1 MKILSNQ
8 DRQIMEILINSN
20 QKKTKLIVSHFLKRH
35 YKKIIETKDYI
46 FAEGDIPIALVAHMD
61 TVFEKDITSNGREL
75 YYDEKHNVMFSPH
88 GAGFDDKAGVF
99 AILQI
104 IKGGQKP
111 HVIFTTDEEYGAL
124 GAMKLSKLDCPFTN
138 LKYIIQL
145 DRRGSDDCVFY
156 ECDNEEFVE
165 YIESFGFT
173 WNYGSFTDISELCP
187 PWQIAGVNLSVGYRD
202 EHSATEVLFVGQLLS
217 TISKVKKMLNA
228 AAEAPVFKYIP
239 MANTPYGKDWY
250 TWNKNTYSWSDS
262 NEVMKCHNCKK
273 YFMEEELFPAVMLD
287 KTTKFFCPDCLVDN
301 VAWCSECGSAFEKYS
316 LEAPSTGIC
325 PICEDLEEK
334 IKNDRSKVKV

>member
-1 MKILSNQ
+1 MKTFKNSELKTFEQLASLTQNSLKKVLS
-8 DRQIMEILINSN
+8 S
-20 QKKTKLIVSHFLKRH
+20 FLKRH
-35 YKKIIETKDYI
+35 YPKVIETKDYI
-46 FAEGDIPIALVAHMD
+46 YAEGEIPIALVAHMD
-61 TVFEKDITSNGREL
+61 TVFKKPPSEIFF
-75 YYDEKHNVMFSPH
+75 DERHNVMFSPQGL
-88 GAGFDDKAGVF
+88 GADDRAGVF
-99 AILQI
+99 AIVQI
-104 IKGGQKP
+104 IRGGQKP
-111 HVIFTTDEEYGAL
+111 HVIFTTDEERGAL
-124 GAMKLSKLDCPFTN
+124 GAMKLSLLDCPFTN

-156 ECDNEEFVE
+156 DCDNEDFVE

-187 PWQIAGVNLSVGYRD
+187 SWKIAGVNLSVGYRD
-202 EHSATEVLFVGQLLS
+202 EHSETEVLFVGQLLA

-250 TWNKNTYSWSDS
+250 TWNKNTYSWSDN

-301 VAWCSECGSAFEKYS
+301 VAWCNECGSAFEKYS
-316 LEAPSTGIC
+316 PEAPNTGIC
-325 PICEDLEEK
+325 PMCEDLEEK
-334 IKNDRSKVKV
+334 TKNDRSKIKV

>member
-1 MKILSNQ
+1 MKTFKNSELKTFEQLASLTQNSLKKVLS
-8 DRQIMEILINSN
+8 S
-20 QKKTKLIVSHFLKRH
+20 FLKRH
-35 YKKIIETKDYI
+35 YPKVIETKEYI
-46 FAEGDIPIALVAHMD
+46 YAEGEIPIALVAHMD
-61 TVFEKDITSNGREL
+61 TVFKKPPLEIFF
-75 YYDEKHNVMFSPH
+75 DERHNVIWSPQGL
-88 GAGFDDKAGVF
+88 GADDRAGVF
-99 AILQI
+99 AIVQI
-104 IKGGQKP
+104 IRGGQKP

-124 GAMKLSKLDCPFTN
+124 GAIKLSKLDCPFTN

-217 TISKVKKMLNA
+217 TINKVKKMLNA

-334 IKNDRSKVKV
+334 TKNDRSKVKV

>member
-1 MKILSNQ
+1 MKTFKNSELKTFEQLASLTQNSLKKVLS
-8 DRQIMEILINSN
+8 S
-20 QKKTKLIVSHFLKRH
+20 FLKRH
-35 YKKIIETKDYI
+35 YPKVIETKEYI
-46 FAEGDIPIALVAHMD
+46 YAEGEIPIALVAHMD
-61 TVFEKDITSNGREL
+61 TVFKKPPSEIFF
-75 YYDEKHNVMFSPH
+75 DERHNVIWSPQGL
-88 GAGFDDKAGVF
+88 GADDRAGVF
-99 AILQI
+99 AIVQI
-104 IKGGQKP
+104 IRGGQKP

-156 ECDNEEFVE
+156 DCDNEDFVE

-187 PWQIAGVNLSVGYRD
+187 SWQIAGVNLSVGYRD
-202 EHSATEVLFVGQLLS
+202 EHSVTEVLFVGQLLA
-217 TISKVKKMLNA
+217 TINKVKKMLNA

-301 VAWCSECGSAFEKYS
+301 VAWCNECGSAFEKYS

-334 IKNDRSKVKV
+334 VKNDRSKVKV

>member
-1 MKILSNQ
+1 MKTFKNSELKTFEQLASLTQNSLKKVLS
-8 DRQIMEILINSN
+8 S
-20 QKKTKLIVSHFLKRH
+20 FLKRH
-35 YKKIIETKDYI
+35 YSKVIETKEYI
-46 FAEGDIPIALVAHMD
+46 YAEGEIPIALVAHMD
-61 TVFEKDITSNGREL
+61 TVFKKPPSEIFF
-75 YYDEKHNVMFSPH
+75 DERHNVMFSPQGL
-88 GAGFDDKAGVF
+88 GADDRAGVF
-99 AILQI
+99 AIIQI
-104 IKGGQKP
+104 IRGGQKP

-124 GAMKLSKLDCPFTN
+124 GAMELSKLDCPFTN

-156 ECDNEEFVE
+156 DCDNEEFVG

-187 PWQIAGVNLSVGYRD
+187 SWKIAGVNLSVGYRD
-202 EHSATEVLFVGQLLS
+202 EHSETEVLFVGQLLA

-301 VAWCSECGSAFEKYS
+301 VAWCNECGSAFEKYS
-316 LEAPSTGIC
+316 PEAPNTGIC
-325 PICEDLEEK
+325 PMCEDLEEK
-334 IKNDRSKVKV
+334 TKNDRSKVKV

>member
-1 MKILSNQ
+1 MKTFKNSELKTFEQLASLTQNSLKKVLS
-8 DRQIMEILINSN
+8 S
-20 QKKTKLIVSHFLKRH
+20 FLKRH
-35 YKKIIETKDYI
+35 YPKVIETKDYI
-46 FAEGDIPIALVAHMD
+46 YAEGEIPIALVAHMD
-61 TVFEKDITSNGREL
+61 TVFKKPPSEIFF
-75 YYDEKHNVMFSPH
+75 DERHNVIWSPQGL
-88 GAGFDDKAGVF
+88 GADDRAGIF
-99 AILQI
+99 AIVQI
-104 IKGGQKP
+104 IRGGQKP

-124 GAMKLSKLDCPFTN
+124 GAMELSKLDCPFTN

-156 ECDNEEFVE
+156 DCDNEEFVE

-202 EHSATEVLFVGQLLS
+202 EHSATEVLFVGQLLA

-228 AAEAPVFKYIP
+228 AVEAPVFKYIP

-301 VAWCSECGSAFEKYS
+301 VAWCRECGSAFEKYS
-316 LEAPSTGIC
+316 PEAPNTGIC
-325 PICEDLEEK
+325 PMCEDLEEK
-334 IKNDRSKVKV
+334 TKNDRSKIKV

>member
-1 MKILSNQ
+1 MKTFKNSELKTFEQLASLTQNSLKKVLS
-8 DRQIMEILINSN
+8 S
-20 QKKTKLIVSHFLKRH
+20 FLKRH
-35 YKKIIETKDYI
+35 YPKVIETKEYI
-46 FAEGDIPIALVAHMD
+46 YAEGEIPIALVAHMD
-61 TVFEKDITSNGREL
+61 TVFKKPPSEIFF
-75 YYDEKHNVMFSPH
+75 DERHNVIWSPQGL
-88 GAGFDDKAGVF
+88 GADDRAGVF
-99 AILQI
+99 AIVQI
-104 IKGGQKP
+104 IRGGQKP

-301 VAWCSECGSAFEKYS
+301 VAWCNECGSAFEKYS
-316 LEAPSTGIC
+316 PEAPNTGIC
-325 PICEDLEEK
+325 PMCEDLEEK
-334 IKNDRSKVKV
+334 TKNDRSKIKV

>member
-1 MKILSNQ
+1 MKTFKNSELKTFEQLASLTQNSLKKVLS
-8 DRQIMEILINSN
+8 S
-20 QKKTKLIVSHFLKRH
+20 FLKRH
-35 YKKIIETKDYI
+35 YPKVIETKDYI
-46 FAEGDIPIALVAHMD
+46 YAEGEIPIALVAHMD
-61 TVFEKDITSNGREL
+61 TVFKKPPSEIFF
-75 YYDEKHNVMFSPH
+75 DERHNVMFSPQGL
-88 GAGFDDKAGVF
+88 GADDRAGVF
-99 AILQI
+99 AIIQI
-104 IKGGQKP
+104 IRGGQKP

-124 GAMKLSKLDCPFTN
+124 GAMELSKLDCPFTN

-156 ECDNEEFVE
+156 DCDNEDFVE

-173 WNYGSFTDISELCP
+173 WNYGSFTDISKLCP
-187 PWQIAGVNLSVGYRD
+187 SWKIAGVNLSVGYRD
-202 EHSATEVLFVGQLLS
+202 EHSATEVLFVGQLLA
-217 TISKVKKMLNA
+217 TINKVKKMLNA
-228 AAEAPVFKYIP
+228 ALEAPVFKYIP

-301 VAWCSECGSAFEKYS
+301 VAWCNECGSAFEKYS
-316 LEAPSTGIC
+316 PEAPSTGIC
-325 PICEDLEEK
+325 PMCEDLEEK
-334 IKNDRSKVKV
+334 TKNDRSKVKV

>member
-1 MKILSNQ
+1 MKTFKNSELKTFEQLASLTQNSLKKVLS
-8 DRQIMEILINSN
+8 S
-20 QKKTKLIVSHFLKRH
+20 FLKRH
-35 YKKIIETKDYI
+35 YPKVIETKDYI
-46 FAEGDIPIALVAHMD
+46 YAEGEIPIALVAHMD
-61 TVFEKDITSNGREL
+61 TVFKKPPSEIFF
-75 YYDEKHNVMFSPH
+75 DERHNVIWSPQGL
-88 GAGFDDKAGVF
+88 GADDRAGIF
-99 AILQI
+99 AIVQI
-104 IKGGQKP
+104 IRGGQKP

-124 GAMKLSKLDCPFTN
+124 GAMELSKLDCPFTN

-156 ECDNEEFVE
+156 DCDNEEFVE

-202 EHSATEVLFVGQLLS
+202 EHSATEVLFVGQLLA

-228 AAEAPVFKYIP
+228 AVEAPVFKYIP

-301 VAWCSECGSAFEKYS
+301 VAWCRECGSAFEKYS
-316 LEAPSTGIC
+316 PEAPNTGIC
-325 PICEDLEEK
+325 PMCEDLEEK
-334 IKNDRSKVKV
+334 TKNDRSKIKI

>member
-1 MKILSNQ
+1 MKTFKNSELKTFEQLASLTQNSLKKVLS
-8 DRQIMEILINSN
+8 S
-20 QKKTKLIVSHFLKRH
+20 FLKRH
-35 YKKIIETKDYI
+35 YPKVIETKEYI
-46 FAEGDIPIALVAHMD
+46 YAEGEIPIALVAHMD
-61 TVFEKDITSNGREL
+61 TVFKKPPSEIFF
-75 YYDEKHNVMFSPH
+75 DERHNVMWSPQGL
-88 GAGFDDKAGVF
+88 GADDRAGIF
-99 AILQI
+99 AIVQI
-104 IKGGQKP
+104 IRGGQKP

-124 GAMKLSKLDCPFTN
+124 GAMELSKLDCPFTN

-156 ECDNEEFVE
+156 DCDNEDFVE

-187 PWQIAGVNLSVGYRD
+187 SWKIAGVNLSVGYRD
-202 EHSATEVLFVGQLLS
+202 EHSATEVLFVGQLLA
-217 TISKVKKMLNA
+217 TINKVKKMLNA

-301 VAWCSECGSAFEKYS
+301 VAWCRECGSAFEKYS
-316 LEAPSTGIC
+316 PEAPNTGIC

-334 IKNDRSKVKV
+334 TKNDRPKAKV

>member
-1 MKILSNQ
+1 MKTFKNSELKTFEQLASLTQNSLKKVLS
-8 DRQIMEILINSN
+8 S
-20 QKKTKLIVSHFLKRH
+20 FLKRH
-35 YKKIIETKDYI
+35 YSKVIETKEYI
-46 FAEGDIPIALVAHMD
+46 YAEGEIPIALVAHMD
-61 TVFEKDITSNGREL
+61 TVFKKPPSEIFF
-75 YYDEKHNVMFSPH
+75 DERHNVMFSPQGL
-88 GAGFDDKAGVF
+88 GADDRAGVF
-99 AILQI
+99 AIIQI
-104 IKGGQKP
+104 IRGGQKP

-124 GAMKLSKLDCPFTN
+124 GAMELSKLDCPFTN

-156 ECDNEEFVE
+156 DCDNEEFVE

-187 PWQIAGVNLSVGYRD
+187 SWKIAGVNLSVGYRD
-202 EHSATEVLFVGQLLS
+202 EHSETEVLFVGQLLA

-287 KTTKFFCPDCLVDN
+287 KTTKFFCPDCLVNN
-301 VAWCSECGSAFEKYS
+301 VAWCKECGSAFEKYS
-316 LEAPSTGIC
+316 PEAPNTGMC

-334 IKNDRSKVKV
+334 TKNDRSKAKV

>member
-1 MKILSNQ
+1 MKTFKNSELKTFEQLALLTQNSLKKVLS
-8 DRQIMEILINSN
+8 S
-20 QKKTKLIVSHFLKRH
+20 FLKRH
-35 YKKIIETKDYI
+35 YPKVIETKDYI
-46 FAEGDIPIALVAHMD
+46 YAEGEIPIALVAHMD
-61 TVFEKDITSNGREL
+61 TVFKKPPSEIFF
-75 YYDEKHNVMFSPH
+75 DERHNVMFSPQGL
-88 GAGFDDKAGVF
+88 GADDRAGVF
-99 AILQI
+99 AIIQI
-104 IKGGQKP
+104 IRGGQKP

-124 GAMKLSKLDCPFTN
+124 GAMELSKLDCPFTN

-156 ECDNEEFVE
+156 DCDNEDFVE

-187 PWQIAGVNLSVGYRD
+187 SWKIAGVNLSVGYRD
-202 EHSATEVLFVGQLLS
+202 EHSATEVLFVGQLLA
-217 TISKVKKMLNA
+217 TINKVKKMLNA

-301 VAWCSECGSAFEKYS
+301 VAWCKECGSAFEKYS
-316 LEAPSTGIC
+316 PEAPNTGIC
-325 PICEDLEEK
+325 PMCEDLEEK
-334 IKNDRSKVKV
+334 TKNDRSKIKV

>member
-1 MKILSNQ
+1 MKTFKNSELKTFEQLASLTQNSLKKVLS
-8 DRQIMEILINSN
+8 S
-20 QKKTKLIVSHFLKRH
+20 FLKRH
-35 YKKIIETKDYI
+35 YSKVIETKEYI
-46 FAEGDIPIALVAHMD
+46 YAEGEIPIALVAHMD
-61 TVFEKDITSNGREL
+61 TVFKKPPSEIFF
-75 YYDEKHNVMFSPH
+75 DERHNVIWSPQGL
-88 GAGFDDKAGVF
+88 GADDRAGIF
-99 AILQI
+99 AIVQI
-104 IKGGQKP
+104 IRGGQKP

-124 GAMKLSKLDCPFTN
+124 GAMELSKLDCPFTN

-156 ECDNEEFVE
+156 DCDNEDFVE

-187 PWQIAGVNLSVGYRD
+187 SWKIAGVNLSVGYRD
-202 EHSATEVLFVGQLLS
+202 EHSETEVLFVGQLLA
-217 TISKVKKMLNA
+217 TISKVKKMLNT

-287 KTTKFFCPDCLVDN
+287 KTTKFFCPDCLVGN
-301 VAWCSECGSAFEKYS
+301 VSWCNDCGSAFEKYS
-316 LEAPSTGIC
+316 PEAPNTGIC
-325 PICEDLEEK
+325 PICKDLEEK
-334 IKNDRSKVKV
+334 TKNDRSKVKV

>member
-1 MKILSNQ
+1 MKTFKNSELKTFEQLASLTQNSLKKVLS
-8 DRQIMEILINSN
+8 S
-20 QKKTKLIVSHFLKRH
+20 FLKRH
-35 YKKIIETKDYI
+35 YPKVIETKDYI
-46 FAEGDIPIALVAHMD
+46 YAEGEIPIALVAHMD
-61 TVFEKDITSNGREL
+61 TVFKKPPSEIFF
-75 YYDEKHNVMFSPH
+75 DERHNVMFSPQGL
-88 GAGFDDKAGVF
+88 GADDRAGVF
-99 AILQI
+99 AIIQI
-104 IKGGQKP
+104 IRGGQKP
-111 HVIFTTDEEYGAL
+111 HVIFTTDEERGAL
-124 GAMKLSKLDCPFTN
+124 GAMELSKLDCPFTN

-156 ECDNEEFVE
+156 DCDNEDFVE

-187 PWQIAGVNLSVGYRD
+187 SWKIAGVNLSVGYRD
-202 EHSATEVLFVGQLLS
+202 EHSETEVLFVGQLLA

-301 VAWCSECGSAFEKYS
+301 VAWCRECGSAFEKYS
-316 LEAPSTGIC
+316 PEAPNTGIC

>member
-1 MKILSNQ
+1 MKTFKNSELKTFEQLASLTQNSLKKVLS
-8 DRQIMEILINSN
+8 S
-20 QKKTKLIVSHFLKRH
+20 FLKRH
-35 YKKIIETKDYI
+35 YSKVIETKEYI
-46 FAEGDIPIALVAHMD
+46 YAEGEIPIALVAHMD
-61 TVFEKDITSNGREL
+61 TVFKKPPSEIFF
-75 YYDEKHNVMFSPH
+75 DERHNVMFSPQGL
-88 GAGFDDKAGVF
+88 GADDRAGVF
-99 AILQI
+99 AIIQI
-104 IKGGQKP
+104 IRGGQKP

-124 GAMKLSKLDCPFTN
+124 GAMELSKLDCPFTN

-156 ECDNEEFVE
+156 ECDNEDFVE

-187 PWQIAGVNLSVGYRD
+187 SWKIAGVNLSVGYRD
-202 EHSATEVLFVGQLLS
+202 EHSETEVLFVGQLLA

-316 LEAPSTGIC
+316 PEAPNTGIC
-325 PICEDLEEK
+325 PMCEDLEEK
-334 IKNDRSKVKV
+334 TKNDRSKIKV

>member
-1 MKILSNQ
+1 MKTFKNSELKTFEQLASLTQNSLKKVLS
-8 DRQIMEILINSN
+8 S
-20 QKKTKLIVSHFLKRH
+20 FLKRH
-35 YKKIIETKDYI
+35 YPKVIETKEYI
-46 FAEGDIPIALVAHMD
+46 YAEGEIPIALVAHMD
-61 TVFEKDITSNGREL
+61 TVFKKPPSEIFF
-75 YYDEKHNVMFSPH
+75 DERHNVMWSPQGL
-88 GAGFDDKAGVF
+88 GADDRAGIF
-99 AILQI
+99 AIVQI
-104 IKGGQKP
+104 IRGGQKP

-124 GAMKLSKLDCPFTN
+124 GAMELSKLDCPFTN

-156 ECDNEEFVE
+156 DCDNEDFVE

-202 EHSATEVLFVGQLLS
+202 EHSATEVLFVGQLLA
-217 TISKVKKMLNA
+217 TINKVKKMLNA

-301 VAWCSECGSAFEKYS
+301 VAWCRECGSAFEKYS
-316 LEAPSTGIC
+316 PEAPNTGIC

-334 IKNDRSKVKV
+334 TKNDRPKAKV

>member
-1 MKILSNQ
+1 MKTFKNSELKTFEQLASLTQNSLKKVLS
-8 DRQIMEILINSN
+8 S
-20 QKKTKLIVSHFLKRH
+20 FLKRH
-35 YKKIIETKDYI
+35 YPKVIETKEYI
-46 FAEGDIPIALVAHMD
+46 YAEGEIPIALVAHMD
-61 TVFEKDITSNGREL
+61 TVFKKPPSEIFF
-75 YYDEKHNVMFSPH
+75 DERHNVMFSPQGL
-88 GAGFDDKAGVF
+88 GADDRAGVF
-99 AILQI
+99 AIIQI
-104 IKGGQKP
+104 IRGGQKP

-124 GAMKLSKLDCPFTN
+124 GAMELSKLDCPFTN

-156 ECDNEEFVE
+156 DCDNEDFVE

-187 PWQIAGVNLSVGYRD
+187 SWKIAGVNLSVGYRD
-202 EHSATEVLFVGQLLS
+202 EHSETEVLFVGQLLA
-217 TISKVKKMLNA
+217 TINKVKKMLNA
-228 AAEAPVFKYIP
+228 ASEAPVFKYIP

-250 TWNKNTYSWSDS
+250 TWNKNTYSWSDN

-301 VAWCSECGSAFEKYS
+301 VAWCNDCGSAFEKYS
-316 LEAPSTGIC
+316 PEAPNTGIC
-325 PICEDLEEK
+325 PICKDLEEK
-334 IKNDRSKVKV
+334 TKNDRSKVKV

>member
-1 MKILSNQ
+1 MKTFKNSELKTFEQLASLTQNSLKKVLS
-8 DRQIMEILINSN
+8 S
-20 QKKTKLIVSHFLKRH
+20 FLKRH
-35 YKKIIETKDYI
+35 YPKVIETKDYI
-46 FAEGDIPIALVAHMD
+46 YAEGEIPIALVAHMD
-61 TVFEKDITSNGREL
+61 TVFKKPPSEIFF
-75 YYDEKHNVMFSPH
+75 DERHNVMFSPQGL
-88 GAGFDDKAGVF
+88 GADDRAGVF
-99 AILQI
+99 AIIQI
-104 IKGGQKP
+104 IRGGQKP

-124 GAMKLSKLDCPFTN
+124 GAMELSKLDCPFTN

-156 ECDNEEFVE
+156 DCDNEDFVE

-187 PWQIAGVNLSVGYRD
+187 SWKIAGVNLSVGYRD
-202 EHSATEVLFVGQLLS
+202 EHSATEVLFVGQLLA

-301 VAWCSECGSAFEKYS
+301 VAWCNECGSAFEKYS
-316 LEAPSTGIC
+316 PEAPNTGIC

-334 IKNDRSKVKV
+334 TKNDRSKAKV

>member
-1 MKILSNQ
+1 MKTFKNSELKTFEQLASLTQNSLKKVLS
-8 DRQIMEILINSN
+8 S
-20 QKKTKLIVSHFLKRH
+20 FLKRH
-35 YKKIIETKDYI
+35 YSKVIETKEYI
-46 FAEGDIPIALVAHMD
+46 YAEGKIPIALVAHMD
-61 TVFEKDITSNGREL
+61 TVFKKPPSEIFF
-75 YYDEKHNVMFSPH
+75 DERHNVMFSPQGL
-88 GAGFDDKAGVF
+88 GADDRAGVF
-99 AILQI
+99 AIIQI
-104 IKGGQKP
+104 IRGGQKP

-124 GAMKLSKLDCPFTN
+124 GAMELSKLDCPFTN

-156 ECDNEEFVE
+156 DCDNEDFVE

-187 PWQIAGVNLSVGYRD
+187 SWKIAGVNLSVGYRD
-202 EHSATEVLFVGQLLS
+202 EHSETEVLFVGQLLA

-287 KTTKFFCPDCLVDN
+287 KTTKFFCPDCLVNN
-301 VAWCSECGSAFEKYS
+301 VAWCKECGSAFEKYS
-316 LEAPSTGIC
+316 PEAPNMGIC

-334 IKNDRSKVKV
+334 TKNDRSKIKV

>member
-1 MKILSNQ
+1 MKTFKNSELKTFEQLASLTQNSLKKVLS
-8 DRQIMEILINSN
+8 S
-20 QKKTKLIVSHFLKRH
+20 FLKRH
-35 YKKIIETKDYI
+35 YPKVIETKEYI
-46 FAEGDIPIALVAHMD
+46 YAEGEIPIALVAHMD
-61 TVFEKDITSNGREL
+61 TVFKKPPSEIFF
-75 YYDEKHNVMFSPH
+75 DERHNVIWSPQGL
-88 GAGFDDKAGVF
+88 GADDRAGVF
-99 AILQI
+99 AIVQI
-104 IKGGQKP
+104 IRGGQTP
-111 HVIFTTDEEYGAL
+111 HVIFTTAEEYGAL

-217 TISKVKKMLNA
+217 TINKVKKMLNA

-301 VAWCSECGSAFEKYS
+301 VAWCNECGSAFEKYS

>member
-1 MKILSNQ
+1 MKTFKNSELKTFEQLASLTQNSLKKVLS
-8 DRQIMEILINSN
+8 S
-20 QKKTKLIVSHFLKRH
+20 FLKRH

-124 GAMKLSKLDCPFTN
+124 GAMELSKLDCPFTN

-156 ECDNEEFVE
+156 DCDNEEFVE

-202 EHSATEVLFVGQLLS
+202 EHSATEVLFVGQLLA

-301 VAWCSECGSAFEKYS
+301 VAWCRECGSAFEKYS
-316 LEAPSTGIC
+316 PEAPNTGIC

-334 IKNDRSKVKV
+334 TKNDRPKAKV

>member
-1 MKILSNQ
+1 MKTFKNSELKTFEQLASLTQNSLKKVLS
-8 DRQIMEILINSN
+8 S
-20 QKKTKLIVSHFLKRH
+20 FLKRH
-35 YKKIIETKDYI
+35 YSKVIETKEYI
-46 FAEGDIPIALVAHMD
+46 YAEGEIPIALVAHMD
-61 TVFEKDITSNGREL
+61 TVFKKPPSEIFF
-75 YYDEKHNVMFSPH
+75 DERHNVIWSPQGL
-88 GAGFDDKAGVF
+88 GADDRAGIF
-99 AILQI
+99 AIIQI
-104 IKGGQKP
+104 IRGGQKP

-124 GAMKLSKLDCPFTN
+124 GAMELSKLDCPFTN

-156 ECDNEEFVE
+156 ECDNEDFVE

-187 PWQIAGVNLSVGYRD
+187 SWKIAGVNLSVGYRD
-202 EHSATEVLFVGQLLS
+202 EHSETEVLFVGQLLA

-316 LEAPSTGIC
+316 PEAPNTGIC
-325 PICEDLEEK
+325 PMCEDLEEK
-334 IKNDRSKVKV
+334 TKNDRSKIKV